1 MCIEPNPSLNHLPSH
16 DHVTSSLLLSYF
28 TLLSFFLLS
37 FLPSFSFR
45 SNPLPSFLLT
55 FLYREQR
62 WPLRNTFHSCRIAT
76 LDPPPPKKSCRMKG
90 QRPDYL
96 LLWQI
101 QYLVN
106 FLTNGSQTTCDQQQ
120 KKTIGLQRKKWE
132 KEIRFTISAYYEL
145 WKGCNVTVLR
155 CDRG

>member
-28 TLLSFFLLS
+28 TSLSFFLLS

-76 LDPPPPKKSCRMKG
+76 IDPPPQKKLSHERSKA
-90 QRPDYL
+90 RL
-96 LLWQI
+96 L
-101 QYLVN
+101 VT
-106 FLTNGSQTTCDQQQ
+106 LTNTVPSQFSHKWKSDNLRPTT